1 MYLKLLLVFFVS
13 FFSNAQLHHSSISSQ
28 SINYENTTISVMQT
42 IGQTSPIG
50 NFTTS
55 NTLLVQGFQHPLIT
69 NYFTERN
76 NNLKISTYPN
86 PFDNELNIEFLNQN
100 VNQAE
105 FNLYD
110 TSGRFIK
117 SFNKKNFNNIIKLDL
132 QGLSSAEYIL
142 NIKANQKNH
151 TNKIIKK

>member
-1 MYLKLLLVFFVS
+1 MHLKNLVFIFLS

-28 SINYENTTISVMQT
+28 SINYQNSEISVMQT

-50 NFTTS
+50 NFNTS
-55 NTLLVQGFQHPLIT
+55 NTLLVQGFQHPLIAT
-69 NYFTERN
+69 FLTERN
-76 NNLKISTYPN
+76 IEFKISTYPN

-117 SFNKKNFNNIIKLDL
+117 SLYKMNFNNITKLDL
-132 QGLSSAEYIL
+132 HGLSSAEYIL

-151 TNKIIKK
+151 SLKVIKK

>member
-1 MYLKLLLVFFVS
+1 MYFRLLLFFSTS

-28 SINYENTTISVMQT
+28 SINYENSTISVMQT

-50 NFTTS
+50 NFTNS

-69 NYFTERN
+69 TYFTERN
-76 NNLKISTYPN
+76 IKLKISTYPN

-105 FNLYD
+105 FNFYD

-117 SFNKKNFNNIIKLDL
+117 SFYKMNFNNITKLDL

-151 TNKIIKK
+151 SNKVIKK